1 MVRSFFQSL
10 NLFGKNQIGRATTQ
24 PVRFF
29 AFSLYVSILIVELI
43 FWGANFCGREYQ
55 LRWLIPLMIT
65 LGVFTA
71 LELWEQRSFSYK
83 PPIMF
88 AIGLIGT
95 RIVLTELAG
104 YFGCSGFHQFFAF
117 IPPLLA
123 YLYIGRRAALITA
136 GINLLLY
143 VNWTFSTEDGYD
155 FSVQHLQDEDVLIE
169 LFIFTV
175 GLILVLVLGRVLTLE
190 EQNRER
196 AESLVAELEASQKQI
211 TDLAKVTERNRIAR
225 DIHDSV
231 GHHLTAINIQIE
243 KAQAFRA
250 INPAEADQALVDAKR
265 SAQAALADV
274 RESVSALREQ
284 NRQFDLKSGL
294 TQLVDGFRQVPTTLH
309 FAGDETLYSK
319 ASLIALYR
327 VAQEGLTNIGKHA
340 QATGVELIVSLNDDH
355 GTLILKDNG
364 VGLDE
369 EKLEIQTSAE
379 EAHFGLLGLQERLEL
394 VGGTLII
401 DSKQQKGT
409 TLNVRVPARGLG

>member
-1 MVRSFFQSL
+1 MMFQSL
-10 NLFGKNQIGRATTQ
+10 NVFGKNHTGRITTQ

-29 AFSLYVSILIVELI
+29 AFALYISIFIVELI
-43 FWGANFCGREYQ
+43 FWGADFCGRGYQ

-65 LGVFTA
+65 LGVFA
-71 LELWEQRSFSYK
+71 GLEYWEQRTFSYK
-83 PPIMF
+83 PPLMI
-88 AIGLIGT
+88 AIALIGT
-95 RIVLTELAG
+95 RIVLTELSG
-104 YFGCSGFHQFFAF
+104 FFGCSGFHQFFAF

-123 YLYIGRRAALITA
+123 YLYIGRRGALITA
-136 GINLLLY
+136 GLSVLLY
-143 VNWTFSTEDGYD
+143 LNWAFANDGGYD
-155 FSVQHLQDEDVLIE
+155 FSVEHLQDENILIE
-169 LFIFTV
+169 LFIFLV
-175 GLILVLVLGRVLTLE
+175 GIVLVLVLGRVLTLE
-190 EQNRER
+190 EKNRER
-196 AESLVAELEASQKQI
+196 AEGLLAELEASQKQI

-274 RESVSALREQ
+274 RESVSALRDQ
-284 NRQFDLKSGL
+284 DRQFDLKSGL
-294 TQLVDGFRQVPTTLH
+294 TQLVDGFSQVPTTLH
-309 FAGDETLYSK
+309 FEGDETLYSK

-340 QATGVELIVSLNDDH
+340 QATAVDLTVSLNDDY

-369 EKLEIQTSAE
+369 AKLETQSASK
-379 EAHFGLLGLQERLEL
+379 EAHFGLIGLEERLEL
-394 VGGTLII
+394 VGGTLTVQ
-401 DSKQQKGT
+401 SEKQKGT